1 MGFEHIEPGHL
12 FNLIRWDEHGLVPV
26 VIQDAHTNEVLTLA
40 YMNEEALR
48 RTLESKQTWLWSR
61 SRQQLWHKGETSGHI
76 QHVVEVRVDCDGDAL
91 VLRVHPQGPACH
103 TGNRSCF
110 YRGLSVES

>member
-12 FNLIRWDEHGLVPV
+12 FNLIRWDECGLVPV
-26 VIQDAHTNEVLTLA
+26 IIQDARTNEVLTLA

-110 YRGLSVES
+110 YRGLSVEL